1 MTATCVVLAPSV
13 IAGYRT
19 HLVIA
24 TFQREIVVGVE
35 GTRLRV
41 GLVGAGLVGQAA
53 HAHFLWDEQERFE
66 LVALAD
72 ASRAVRTAVG
82 ARYGIRELHAS
93 MDDLAGLG
101 LDAVVVAVP
110 DAYHADISC
119 QALAA
124 GLHVLCEKPLAL
136 SIAECDRI
144 AAARDASGRVV
155 QVGTMK
161 RFDPAYLR
169 LLELLPDDA
178 SDVLYVSVE
187 VRDPDQGP
195 FVDHFP
201 LTVGTDFDP
210 ALGAELRARTASAVR
225 EASNGEPSPGGARAF
240 EGYLS
245 AMVHDVSLVQGIL
258 EHYGAPWLEHA
269 DDGAWWDEGRAIS
282 LSAPLAGGGRTHLVH
297 HNLPGVNDYSE
308 RLTAH
313 CRDRVLELTFPS
325 PYLRHLPTRLVE
337 HRSEG
342 STGLRSI
349 EHHVS
354 YEEAFRNELRA
365 FADSCQRGAP
375 VVTPVEAGRAD
386 VALLIDAYRRAS
398 ERVRRLP

>member
-1 MTATCVVLAPSV
+1 MTATRVLLAPSV

-19 HLVIA
+19 HPVIA

-53 HAHFLWDEQERFE
+53 HAHFLWDEQDRFE
-66 LVALAD
+66 LVGLAD
-72 ASRAVRTAVG
+72 ASASVRAAVG
-82 ARYGIRELHAS
+82 TRYGIHELHPS
-93 MDDLAGLG
+93 MDGLVGLG

-110 DAYHADISC
+110 DAYHADVSI
-119 QALAA
+119 QALEA

-136 SIAECDRI
+136 SVAECDRI
-144 AAARDASGRVV
+144 GAARDAAGRVV

-161 RFDPAYLR
+161 RFDPAYLK
-169 LLELLPDDA
+169 LLELLPPA
-178 SDVLYVSVE
+178 PFDVLYVSVE

-201 LTVGTDFDP
+201 LTVARDLDP
-210 ALGAELRARTASAVR
+210 ALGADLRARTSAAVHDASG
-225 EASNGEPSPGGARAF
+225 GEPARGGARAF

-245 AMVHDVSLVQGIL
+245 AMVHDVSLLQGIL
-258 EHYGAPWLEHA
+258 EHYGTPWLEHA
-269 DDGAWWDEGRAIS
+269 DDAAWWDEGRAIS
-282 LSAPLAGGGRTHLVH
+282 LSAGLPGGGRAHLVH

-308 RLTAH
+308 RLTVH

-342 STGLRSI
+342 ATGLRSTT
-349 EHHVS
+349 HHTS

-365 FADSCQRGAP
+365 FADGCQGRAP
-375 VVTPVEAGRAD
+375 VITPVEAGRAD
-386 VALLIDAYRRAS
+386 VALLIDAYRQAS
-398 ERVRRLP
+398 DRVSRRP

>member
-1 MTATCVVLAPSV
+1 MTATCVALAPSV

-19 HLVIA
+19 HLVVA
-24 TFQREIVVGVE
+24 TFQREIAVGVE

-53 HAHFLWDEQERFE
+53 HAFFLWDEQARFE
-66 LVALAD
+66 LIALAD

-82 ARYGIRELHAS
+82 ARYAIRELHES
-93 MDDLAGLG
+93 IDGLVGLG

-110 DAYHADISC
+110 DAYHADVSC
-119 QALAA
+119 TALAA
-124 GLHVLCEKPLAL
+124 GMHVLCEKPLAL
-136 SIAECDRI
+136 SVAECDRI
-144 AAARDASGRVV
+144 AAARDGSGRVV

-161 RFDPAYLR
+161 RFDPAFQR
-169 LLELLPDDA
+169 LLELLPGRA
-178 SDVLYVSVE
+178 ADVLYVSVE

-201 LTVGTDFDP
+201 LVVGADLDP
-210 ALGAELRARTASAVR
+210 ALGADLRARNAEAVR
-225 EASNGEPSPGGARAF
+225 QASNGRPPPGGERAF
-240 EGYLS
+240 EAYLS
-245 AMVHDVSLVQGIL
+245 AMVHDVSLLQGIL
-258 EHYGAPWLEHA
+258 ERLGEPWLEHA

-282 LSAPLAGGGRTHLVH
+282 LSASLPGGGRAHLVH

-308 RLTAH
+308 RVTVH

-342 STGLRSI
+342 PTGLVSTT
-349 EHHVS
+349 HHTS

-365 FADSCQRGAP
+365 FADACQGRAA

-386 VALLIDAYRRAS
+386 VALLIDAYQRAAGRS
-398 ERVRRLP
+398 

>member
-1 MTATCVVLAPSV
+1 MTATWVLLAPSV

-19 HLVIA
+19 HPVIA
-24 TFQREIVVGVE
+24 TFQREIAVGVE

-53 HAHFLWDEQERFE
+53 HAHFLWDDRDRFE
-66 LVALAD
+66 LVGLAD
-72 ASRAVRTAVG
+72 ASASVRGAVG
-82 ARYGIRELHAS
+82 GRYGIRELHPS
-93 MDDLAGLG
+93 MDGLVGLG

-110 DAYHADISC
+110 DAYHADVSV
-119 QALAA
+119 QALEA

-136 SIAECDRI
+136 SVAECDRI
-144 AAARDASGRVV
+144 AAARDAAGRVV

-161 RFDPAYLR
+161 RFDPAYLT
-169 LLELLPDDA
+169 LLELLPPA
-178 SDVLYVSVE
+178 PFDVLYVSVE

-195 FVDHFP
+195 FVDHLP
-201 LTVGTDFDP
+201 LTVARDLDP
-210 ALGAELRARTASAVR
+210 ALGAELRARTSAAVH
-225 EASNGEPSPGGARAF
+225 EASGGEPARGGARAF

-245 AMVHDVSLVQGIL
+245 AMVHDVSLLQGIL

-269 DDGAWWDEGRAIS
+269 DDAAWWDEGRAIS
-282 LSAPLAGGGRTHLVH
+282 LSAPLPGGGRAHLVH

-308 RLTAH
+308 RLTVH

-342 STGLRSI
+342 ATGLRSTM
-349 EHHVS
+349 HHTS

-365 FADSCQRGAP
+365 FGDACQGRAP
-375 VVTPVEAGRAD
+375 VITPVEAGRAD

-398 ERVRRLP
+398 ERVFRGP

>member
-1 MTATCVVLAPSV
+1 MTATWVVRAPSV

-19 HLVIA
+19 HPVIA
-24 TFQREIVVGVE
+24 TFQREIAVGVE

-53 HAHFLWDEQERFE
+53 HAHFLWDEQDRFE

-72 ASRAVRTAVG
+72 ASAAVRAAVG

-93 MDDLAGLG
+93 IDGLAGLG
-101 LDAVVVAVP
+101 LAAVVVAVP
-110 DAYHADISC
+110 DAYHADVSI
-119 QALAA
+119 QALQA

-136 SIAECDRI
+136 SVAECDRI
-144 AAARDASGRVV
+144 AAARDAAGRVV

-161 RFDPAYLR
+161 RFDPAYLK
-169 LLELLPDDA
+169 LLELLPPA
-178 SDVLYVSVE
+178 PFDVLYVSVE

-201 LTVGTDFDP
+201 LTVGRDLDP
-210 ALGAELRARTASAVR
+210 ALGAELRARTSAAVH
-225 EASNGEPSPGGARAF
+225 EASGGEPARGGARAF

-245 AMVHDVSLVQGIL
+245 AMVHDVSLLQGIL
-258 EHYGAPWLEHA
+258 EHYGTPWLEHA
-269 DDGAWWDEGRAIS
+269 DDGAWWDEGRAIA
-282 LSAPLAGGGRTHLVH
+282 LSARLPGGGRAHLVH

-308 RLTAH
+308 RLTVH

-342 STGLRSI
+342 ATGLRSTT
-349 EHHVS
+349 HHTS

-365 FADSCQRGAP
+365 FADACQGRAP
-375 VVTPVEAGRAD
+375 VITPVEAGRAD
-386 VALLIDAYRRAS
+386 VALLIDAYQRAS
-398 ERVRRLP
+398 HRVL